1 MAMTETPIKEA
12 EAIRDKMPAAGV
24 DRTAISRRPDAELD
38 GSPRRSE
45 YNEATLELVTALSL
59 ASGLPVDTL
68 LTRAEIISF

>member
-1 MAMTETPIKEA
+1 MRQA

-45 YNEATLELVTALSL
+45 YKEATLELVTALSL
-59 ASGLPVDTL
+59 ASGLPVDAVL
-68 LTRAEIISF
+68 ARAEMISF